1 MTKSLCTCTCN
12 SNDWFKSENKANWS
26 KQATEIG
33 SVALSVTVL
42 KNDIVTF
49 LTETIIC
56 VILFFKFCVEEY
68 GLQSKGQGQI
78 SGLVLIHVYFFTV
91 SCLNYKYFTVIVNL
105 CMIVELDDRVL
116 QCQNARSK
124 VKHSSW

>member
-1 MTKSLCTCTCN
+1 MCN
-12 SNDWFKSENKANWS
+12 
-26 KQATEIG
+26 T
-33 SVALSVTVL
+33 
-42 KNDIVTF
+42 
-49 LTETIIC
+49 
-56 VILFFKFCVEEY
+56 FFKVLC
-68 GLQSKGQGQI
+68 GKIWLQSKGQGQI
-78 SGLVLIHVYFFTV
+78 SGLVLIHVYFVTV